1 MRVSIPAV
9 RPASILVAAFA
20 AACTSTRHPAPPAP
34 LPSQFFGVWANAGR
48 HAHNWW
54 EISSTDVVLY
64 GFDNAGQCESV
75 HGVVVDAEQAEIR
88 FGTTTS
94 GSLHLQGDLL
104 MFMTDEGQVG
114 LHQRADPT
122 TICQKAD
129 GTYAEGAPHTTTN
142 R

>member
-1 MRVSIPAV
+1 VRVSIPAV

-20 AACTSTRHPAPPAP
+20 AACTGTRHPAPPAP
-34 LPSQFFGVWANAGR
+34 LSSQYYGVWANVGR
-48 HAHNWW
+48 QSHNWW

-64 GFDNAGQCESV
+64 GLDNAGRCESV
-75 HGVVVDAEQAEIR
+75 HGVVVDSEQSEVR

-104 MFMTDEGQVG
+104 MFMTDEGQVA
-114 LHQRADPT
+114 LHQRADST

-129 GTYAEGAPHTTTN
+129 GTYAEGAPHTAPN